1 MDRLTTLTMRLECT
15 FHNYFAF
22 SLLISL
28 AIAPETFEIWTGR
41 TALVSFRQQV
51 TTPTVRERTAKV
63 RVGKQTRKR
72 SRIILPGTGRAFYE
86 NRGDK

>member
-1 MDRLTTLTMRLECT
+1 M
-15 FHNYFAF
+15 
-22 SLLISL
+22 
-28 AIAPETFEIWTGR
+28 APETFEIWTGR

-72 SRIILPGTGRAFYE
+72 SRIILPGTGGGLYKKRC
-86 NRGDK
+86 DK